1 MGIFC
6 RLCVLQIVLLSVAS
20 LTPVS
25 ADGIGQSKANLRSN
39 SILKQKAASILK
51 NNKIHKLKIHQ
62 HGVMDKEIYESKPR
76 KNSDSLLFQRLQSV
90 LSLTEGGHDHVE
102 AVSKRTTPTSS
113 KYDEMMEQVDSLKRS
128 LFIFRGGCDCE
139 GCEGCDCECDCD
151 CCEKEGRSSSSSE
164 SEDEDDAWRKVDD
177 YWNDDF
183 F

>member
-1 MGIFC
+1 MGIYS
-6 RLCVLQIVLLSVAS
+6 RLCVLQIVLLSVMS
-20 LTPVS
+20 LTPAS

-62 HGVMDKEIYESKPR
+62 HGVLDKEIHESKPR

-90 LSLTEGGHDHVE
+90 LPLTEGGHNHAE

-128 LFIFRGGCDCE
+128 LFIFRRGCDCE
-139 GCEGCDCECDCD
+139 GCDCEGCECDCD
-151 CCEKEGRSSSSSE
+151 CCEKEGKSSSSE

-177 YWNDDF
+177 YWNGDF

>member
-1 MGIFC
+1 MMGIFS
-6 RLCVLQIVLLSVAS
+6 RLCVLQIVLLSVVS

-25 ADGIGQSKANLRSN
+25 ADGIGQSKANLQSN

-62 HGVMDKEIYESKPR
+62 HGVLDKEIHESKPR

-90 LSLTEGGHDHVE
+90 LSLTEGGHDHTE
-102 AVSKRTTPTSS
+102 AVLKGTTPTSS

-139 GCEGCDCECDCD
+139 DCECECDCD
-151 CCEKEGRSSSSSE
+151 CCEKGASSSSSSE
-164 SEDEDDAWRKVDD
+164 SEDEDDAWREVDD
-177 YWNDDF
+177 YWNDSF